1 MMGQLPLAASGA
13 QLSNS
18 DALIALVTVE
28 GLLFA
33 ALAVSVTLA
42 GETKTGRPK
51 IVRGA
56 KLAWAIA
63 GTIFLISFGAMMAWL
78 ELFASHCPSGF
89 RANAIAAMIA
99 VGIVVQPGLA
109 GWIASGVR

>member
-1 MMGQLPLAASGA
+1 MIALLAAVETVE
-13 QLSNS
+13 LSNA
-18 DALIALVTVE
+18 DALVALITVE

-51 IVRGA
+51 IVRGS
-56 KLAWAIA
+56 KLAWGITGAI
-63 GTIFLISFGAMMAWL
+63 LIVSFGAMMAWL
-78 ELFASHCPSGF
+78 EVFTAQCPSGF
-89 RANAIAAMIA
+89 RGHAIAAAIA
-99 VGIVVQPGLA
+99 IGIVVQPVLA

>member
-1 MMGQLPLAASGA
+1 MTQLPLAVSTATE
-13 QLSNS
+13 LSNS
-18 DALIALVTVE
+18 DALIALITVE

-51 IVRGA
+51 IVRGS
-56 KLAWAIA
+56 KLAWGIA
-63 GTIFLISFGAMMAWL
+63 GTIFVVSFGAMMAWL
-78 ELFASHCPSGF
+78 EVFAGHCPSGF
-89 RANAIAAMIA
+89 RGNVIATAIA
-99 VGIVVQPGLA
+99 VGIVVQPVLA